1 VNISVCSFNCR
12 SFKNSIHAIHK
23 LCDKHDVVLLQ
34 EHWLLPFELSLLNT
48 AHSDFLSTGLS
59 AIDTSLDILVGR
71 PYGGTAILYRKCLA
85 DKINIVDSHESRITG
100 IRVQTKDGPLLLINV
115 YMPTNYGDVLSLESY
130 VDCLCQ
136 LHGLIVDTDAVH
148 TLIVGDFN
156 CSPGSRFFTDFISF
170 ANDNNLITTDLNRIH
185 DGITYVSDDGSKVS
199 WVDHILSSAA
209 VDSLISNISI
219 LNDVIA
225 SDHKPVSFDIAGIN
239 INHTETS
246 VIVDSDVCSVPMWS
260 NCDDMTLAYFT
271 SYVDHLLQYVT
282 IPYDALHDTTRDKV
296 HLINIDK
303 FYTDICAC
311 LSKAIKDVIPCRNR
325 PVSDFNIPGWNT
337 YVAEKHEA
345 AREAYMAWMDMGKP
359 RSGHYADN
367 MRRTRATFKLALR
380 YCRNHIEELKAD
392 ACAENVFEKDS
403 RKFWNSVYKVSNNKA
418 TCHAISVGGA
428 TGPQNVASMWKEHF
442 EKLYNSNVG
451 NKYRN
456 VFEEKI
462 KNFSDVSF
470 TSSFSLKD
478 VRDTVAM
485 QKCGKAP
492 GPDNIHMEAF
502 IYGGHRLQLLLSCLF
517 DLFLHYG
524 YVPDAFHRA
533 TIIPLVKCKTGDM
546 TDVNNYRAIAL
557 SNSITKILESLL
569 YKFIDSQDAADEYQ
583 FGFKK
588 NHSTAICTHIFKK
601 TVSHYRQNGSHV
613 FACFIDFN
621 KAFDNVNYWLLFC
634 KLIDNDTSVTCCAV
648 TRLMAYWYSNQQMSV
663 RWQNISS
670 VYFCI
675 ANGVRQGGILSPFLF
690 RFYLRDLITQVTALN
705 LGCTYAGTIINLL
718 AYADDMV
725 VLAPSWQALQSIL
738 VVIEDAA
745 SKISMSFNT
754 KKTVCM
760 VFNPCDRRKIIC
772 DTFPQF
778 TLAGCKLRFVEHF
791 RYLGHIIDSYL
802 SDDKDIQREIKA
814 LFTRTNMLCRRFKIC
829 SLQVKLKLF
838 RSYCICLYDV
848 ALWSSFTVATYKK
861 LSSCY
866 SKCMKSFFGYC
877 KYSSVTSML
886 FELGLPSFNTLM
898 HNSKYRFECS
908 LLRCGNML
916 LSSMLGK

>member
-1 VNISVCSFNCR
+1 
-12 SFKNSIHAIHK
+12 
-23 LCDKHDVVLLQ
+23 
-34 EHWLLPFELSLLNT
+34 
-48 AHSDFLSTGLS
+48 
-59 AIDTSLDILVGR
+59 
-71 PYGGTAILYRKCLA
+71 
-85 DKINIVDSHESRITG
+85 
-100 IRVQTKDGPLLLINV
+100 
-115 YMPTNYGDVLSLESY
+115 MPTNYGDVWSLESY

-156 CSPGSRFFTDFISF
+156 CSPGSRFFSDFVSF
-170 ANDNNLITTDLNRIH
+170 ANDNNLITTDLNRLH

-199 WVDHILSSAA
+199 WVDHILSSTA

-219 LNDVIA
+219 LNDVIV
-225 SDHKPVSFDIAGIN
+225 SDHKPISFDIAGIN
-239 INHTETS
+239 INHTETG
-246 VIVDSDVCSVPMWS
+246 VTGDSDMSSVPMWS
-260 NCDDMTLAYFT
+260 NCDDMTLAYYT

-282 IPYDALHDTTRDKV
+282 IPYDAMYDTTCDKV
-296 HLINIDK
+296 HLIDIDK
-303 FYTDICAC
+303 FYTDICAS

-325 PVSDFNIPGWNT
+325 PVSDFNVPGWNT
-337 YVAEKHEA
+337 YVAEQHDA

-392 ACAENVFEKDS
+392 ACAENVFKKDS
-403 RKFWNSVYKVSNNKA
+403 RKFWNSVYKISNNKA

-428 TGPQNVASMWKEHF
+428 TGPQNVATMWKDHF

-451 NKYRN
+451 NKYRS
-456 VFEEKI
+456 VFDEKI

-478 VRDTVAM
+478 VWDTISM
-485 QKCGKAP
+485 QKRGKAP

-517 DLFLHYG
+517 NLFLQYG

-588 NHSTAICTHIFKK
+588 NHSTAICTHVFKK

-634 KLIDNDTSVTCCAV
+634 KLIDNDTSVTCCAA
-648 TRLMAYWYSNQQMSV
+648 TRLLAYWYSNQQMSV

-670 VYFCI
+670 TYFRI

-690 RFYLRDLITQVTALN
+690 RFYLRDLITRVTALN
-705 LGCTYAGTIINLL
+705 LGCTFAGRIINLL

-745 SKISMSFNT
+745 TDISMSFNT

-772 DTFPQF
+772 DTFPEF
-778 TLAGCKLRFVEHF
+778 SLAGCKLQFVEHF
-791 RYLGHIIDSYL
+791 RYLGHIIDSCF

-838 RSYCICLYDV
+838 RSYCICLYDA
-848 ALWSSFTVATYKK
+848 ALWSSFTVAMYKK

-866 SKCMKSFFGYC
+866 SKCMKSFFSYC

-898 HNSKYRFECS
+898 HNSKYSFERS
-908 LLRCGNML
+908 LLRCSNMIV
-916 LSSMLGK
+916 SSMLCK